1 MPEFDNKT
9 HTTRLLTKEAID
21 VINRHAETTK
31 KEKSKSPM
39 FLYLAY
45 NAPHD
50 PLLTDSIYDDKCRH
64 IPNRF
69 V

>member
-1 MPEFDNKT
+1 M
-9 HTTRLLTKEAID
+9 
-21 VINRHAETTK
+21 INEHAK
-31 KEKSKSPM
+31 IPEKSKSPM

-50 PLLTDSIYDDKCRH
+50 PLLTDPVHDDKCRH

-69 V
+69 VQFLFIIIRLID